1 MKKLADKY
9 EPLFKP
15 QLNPYVNISYID
27 VRVFLWH
34 KSNIQKTSSNV
45 TSNTKTIKNKP
56 WHKKLN
62 KSNKN
67 NYKK

>member
-15 QLNPYVNISYID
+15 QLNPYVYISYID

-45 TSNTKTIKNKP
+45 RNNTKTIKDNP
-56 WHKKLN
+56 QHKK
-62 KSNKN
+62 
-67 NYKK
+67 